1 MSCGL
6 EGMCKEPGEQGADIT
21 LVVEQQMDAGE
32 MERPWWE
39 EGEPQLLLGG
49 VTPRMDKLVV
59 TRSEPPPPIRLSQS
73 QGRKVVWP
81 LIPAGSWGP
90 EEYTTVASVQTH

>member
-6 EGMCKEPGEQGADIT
+6 GGMCKEPGQQGADIT

-39 EGEPQLLLGG
+39 EGEPELLLGG
-49 VTPRMDKLVV
+49 VTPRCRDTACRMW
-59 TRSEPPPPIRLSQS
+59 
-73 QGRKVVWP
+73 G
-81 LIPAGSWGP
+81 WGP
-90 EEYTTVASVQTH
+90 V